1 VTRKKGEKFRL
12 LLFSNTNFVKSKR
25 KTMAVL
31 NIYNDIQSEQDKA
44 VTRMWGMEPGIS
56 FRDINEFCDSLPA
69 DDKAIDVHIHCN
81 GGDVLEGWA
90 IYDRL
95 RATGKEITT
104 IVDGTDASMAT
115 VIMMAAPKERRKAY
129 ANAQIL
135 VHNPWLDPA
144 WVGSNGMATADDLE
158 KAAANL
164 KEQQDRI
171 LDLYVERCG
180 CDREE
185 MAALMAEDKFISVER
200 AMELG
205 MVGEIIAPISA
216 KSVNHMSIKDKI
228 INAIK
233 SVFDNDT
240 EGGPRM
246 MAMELATASG
256 DTLRIEREEGAP
268 AVGDVAEPDGEWLM
282 PDNTTIV
289 VENGVITEIRQP
301 EEEAEVVDEGGE
313 QEGDATAEETDGE
326 QSELEKENEALKER
340 IAELE
345 QQLAELTERLAEA
358 NANAKTTED
367 LRILNMVT
375 MGGGYEKVAASIKS
389 NYTPEKREPVTSKAE
404 EAVQRNYLKERIEA
418 AKNKKNK

>member
-1 VTRKKGEKFRL
+1 
-12 LLFSNTNFVKSKR
+12 
-25 KTMAVL
+25 MAVL
-31 NIYNDIQSEQDKA
+31 NIHSDIESEAQKA
-44 VTRMWGMEPGIS
+44 CTSFWGMEPGIS

-69 DDKAIDVHIHCN
+69 EDKTIDVHIHCN

-104 IVDGTDASMAT
+104 IVDGTAASMAT

-135 VHNPWLDPA
+135 VHNPWLDPS
-144 WVGSNGMATADDLE
+144 WIGNMGMATADDLE
-158 KAAANL
+158 KAAAQL

-216 KSVNHMSIKDKI
+216 KTKHNVNDKNMSVLDKVI
-228 INAIK
+228 AAVK
-233 SVFDNDT
+233 SAFSAEEEPAPV
-240 EGGPRM
+240 
-246 MAMELATASG
+246 MAMELNTASG
-256 DTLRIEREEGAP
+256 DTLRIERKEGAP
-268 AVGDVAEPDGEWLM
+268 AVGDAAEPDGEWLM

-301 EEEAEVVDEGGE
+301 EEEQAGVEDEGDG
-313 QEGDATAEETDGE
+313 QEGDTNAEGEGGE
-326 QSELEKENEALKER
+326 QSELEQENEELKAR

-345 QQLAELTERLAEA
+345 AQIAELTERLAEA
-358 NANAKTTED
+358 NANAKTTDD
-367 LRILNMVT
+367 LRILNMVK

-389 NYTPEKREPVTSKAE
+389 NYTPAKREPVTSKAE
-404 EAVQRNYLKERIEA
+404 EVTARNYLKERIEA
-418 AKNKKNK
+418 AKNKNKK

>member
-1 VTRKKGEKFRL
+1 
-12 LLFSNTNFVKSKR
+12 
-25 KTMAVL
+25 MAVL
-31 NIYNDIQSEQDKA
+31 NIYNDIQSEQEKA

-69 DDKAIDVHIHCN
+69 EDEAIDVHIHCN

-95 RATGKEITT
+95 RATGKTITT
-104 IVDGTDASMAT
+104 VVDGTAASMAT

-129 ANAQIL
+129 ANAKIL

-144 WVGSNGMATADDLE
+144 WVGNNGMATADDLE
-158 KAAANL
+158 KAAAQL

-185 MAALMAEDKFISVER
+185 MAALMAEDKYISVGR

-216 KSVNHMSIKDKI
+216 KSVNNMSIKDKI
-228 INAIK
+228 INAIN
-233 SVFDNDT
+233 SVFGT
-240 EGGPRM
+240 EEQAPV

-301 EEEAEVVDEGGE
+301 EEQVEVVDEGGE
-313 QEGDATAEETDGE
+313 QEGDETAETEGGE
-326 QSELEKENEALKER
+326 QSELEKENEELKAR

-358 NANAKTTED
+358 NANAKTKED

-375 MGGGYEKVAASIKS
+375 MAGGYEKVAASIKS
-389 NYTPEKREPVTSKAE
+389 NYKPEAREPMTSKAE
-404 EAVQRNYLKERIEA
+404 EVTQRNYLKERIEA
-418 AKNKKNK
+418 AKKKNNK

>member
-1 VTRKKGEKFRL
+1 
-12 LLFSNTNFVKSKR
+12 
-25 KTMAVL
+25 MAVL
-31 NIYNDIQSEQDKA
+31 NIHSDIESEAQKA
-44 VTRMWGMEPGIS
+44 CTSFWGMEPGIS

-69 DDKAIDVHIHCN
+69 EDKVIDVHIHCN

-104 IVDGTDASMAT
+104 IVDGTAASMAT

-144 WVGSNGMATADDLE
+144 WVGNNGMATAEDLE
-158 KAAANL
+158 KAAQQL

-216 KSVNHMSIKDKI
+216 KRVNNMNIKDKI
-228 INAIK
+228 INAIN
-233 SVFDNDT
+233 SVFGNDT
-240 EGGPRM
+240 EGESRM

-256 DTLRIEREEGAP
+256 DTLRIEREEGTP

-289 VENGVITEIRQP
+289 VENGVITEIRQAEEQVDDAGDEQRGDEAA
-301 EEEAEVVDEGGE
+301 EEEERHDDNLE
-313 QEGDATAEETDGE
+313 QENGR
-326 QSELEKENEALKER
+326 LKER

-345 QQLAELTERLAEA
+345 AQVAELTELLEQARS
-358 NANAKTTED
+358 NARTNED
-367 LRILNMVT
+367 LKVLNMVT
-375 MGGGYEKVAASIKS
+375 MAGGYEKVAASIKS
-389 NYTPEKREPVTSKAE
+389 NYTPEKRDPVTSKAE

-418 AKNKKNK
+418 ARNKNNK

>member
-1 VTRKKGEKFRL
+1 
-12 LLFSNTNFVKSKR
+12 
-25 KTMAVL
+25 MAVL
-31 NIYNDIQSEQDKA
+31 NIFNDIQSEQDKA

-56 FRDINEFCDSLPA
+56 FRDINQFCDSIPE
-69 DDKAIDVHIHCN
+69 DDNTIDVHIHCN

-104 IVDGTDASMAT
+104 IVDGTAASMAT

-144 WVGSNGMATADDLE
+144 WIGLTATADDLE
-158 KAAANL
+158 KAAENL
-164 KEQQDRI
+164 KAQQDRI

-216 KSVNHMSIKDKI
+216 SINKVKHMSIRERI
-228 INAIK
+228 INAIN
-233 SVFDNDT
+233 SVFGSSED
-240 EGGPRM
+240 EPRM

-256 DTLRIEREEGAP
+256 DTLTIDREEGAP
-268 AVGDVAEPDGEWLM
+268 AVGDKAEPDGEWLM

-289 VENGVITEIRQP
+289 VADGVITEIRQP
-301 EEEAEVVDEGGE
+301 EEQVEAAEEGDG
-313 QEGDATAEETDGE
+313 QEGDEPAEETDGE
-326 QSELEKENEALKER
+326 SELEKENAALKER

-345 QQLAELTERLAEA
+345 AQIAELTERLEQAEA
-358 NANAKTTED
+358 KAKTQDD
-367 LRILNMVT
+367 LRILNLVAMA
-375 MGGGYEKVAASIKS
+375 GGAEKVFTHIQSTYK
-389 NYTPEKREPVTSKAE
+389 PETREPVTAKTE
-404 EAVQRNYLKERIEA
+404 EAVERNYIRERIEA
-418 AKNKKNK
+418 ARKKK

>member
-1 VTRKKGEKFRL
+1 
-12 LLFSNTNFVKSKR
+12 
-25 KTMAVL
+25 MAVL
-31 NIYNDIQSEQDKA
+31 NIYNDIQSEQEKA

-69 DDKAIDVHIHCN
+69 DDKTIDVHIHCN

-95 RATGKEITT
+95 RATDKEITT
-104 IVDGTDASMAT
+104 IVDGTAASMAT

-144 WVGSNGMATADDLE
+144 WVGNCGMATADDLE
-158 KAAANL
+158 KAAQQL

-185 MAALMAEDKFISVER
+185 MAALMAEDKFINVER

-216 KSVNHMSIKDKI
+216 KRVNHMSIKDKI
-228 INAIK
+228 INAINN
-233 SVFDNDT
+233 VFGSDHET
-240 EGGPRM
+240 GHHM
-246 MAMELATASG
+246 MAMELATAGG
-256 DTLRIEREEGAP
+256 DILRIEREEGAP

-301 EEEAEVVDEGGE
+301 EEQVEVVEEGGE
-313 QEGDATAEETDGE
+313 QEGDEAGDEADREHDDNLE
-326 QSELEKENEALKER
+326 QENGRLKER

-345 QQLAELTERLAEA
+345 AQVAELTELLEQARS
-358 NANAKTTED
+358 NAKTNED

-375 MGGGYEKVAASIKS
+375 MAGGYDKVAASIKS
-389 NYTPEKREPVTSKAE
+389 NYKPEAREPMTSKAE
-404 EAVQRNYLKERIEA
+404 EVTQRNYLKERIEA
-418 AKNKKNK
+418 AKNKNKK

>member
-1 VTRKKGEKFRL
+1 
-12 LLFSNTNFVKSKR
+12 
-25 KTMAVL
+25 MAVL
-31 NIYNDIQSEQDKA
+31 NIYNDIQSEQEKA
-44 VTRMWGMEPGIS
+44 VTRMWGMEPGVS
-56 FRDINEFCDSLPA
+56 FRDINEFCDTIPA
-69 DDKAIDVHIHCN
+69 EDKTIDVHIHCN

-104 IVDGTDASMAT
+104 IVDGTAASMAT

-135 VHNPWLDPA
+135 VHNPWLDPS
-144 WVGSNGMATADDLE
+144 WIGNMGMATADDLE
-158 KAAANL
+158 KAAAQL

-180 CDREE
+180 CDRDE

-205 MVGEIIAPISA
+205 MVGEVIAPISA

-228 INAIK
+228 INAIN
-233 SVFDNDT
+233 SVFGT
-240 EGGPRM
+240 EEQAPM

-301 EEEAEVVDEGGE
+301 EEQVDEAGDG
-313 QEGDATAEETDGE
+313 QEGDGTAEEEERHDDNLE
-326 QSELEKENEALKER
+326 QENGRLKER

-345 QQLAELTERLAEA
+345 AQVAELTELLEEA
-358 NANAKTTED
+358 RSNARTNED
-367 LRILNMVT
+367 NKILNMVT
-375 MGGGYEKVAASIKS
+375 MAGGYEKVAASIKS
-389 NYTPEKREPVTSKAE
+389 NYTPEKRDPVTSKAE

-418 AKNKKNK
+418 ARNKNIKK

>member
-1 VTRKKGEKFRL
+1 
-12 LLFSNTNFVKSKR
+12 
-25 KTMAVL
+25 MAVL
-31 NIYNDIQSEQDKA
+31 NIYNDIQSEQEKA

-69 DDKAIDVHIHCN
+69 EDKTIDVHIHCN

-104 IVDGTDASMAT
+104 IVDGTAASMAT

-135 VHNPWLDPA
+135 VHNPWLDA
-144 WVGSNGMATADDLE
+144 SWIGDMGMATADDLE
-158 KAAANL
+158 KAAAQL

-200 AMELG
+200 AMALG

-216 KSVNHMSIKDKI
+216 SINKSNMSIKDKI
-228 INAIK
+228 INAIN
-233 SVFDNDT
+233 SVFGNDT
-240 EGGPRM
+240 EGEPRM

-256 DTLRIEREEGAP
+256 DILRIEREEGAP
-268 AVGDVAEPDGEWLM
+268 AVGDAAEPDGEWLM

-301 EEEAEVVDEGGE
+301 EEQVVEEGGE
-313 QEGDATAEETDGE
+313 QEGAEQTD
-326 QSELEKENEALKER
+326 SEER
-340 IAELE
+340 HDDNLE
-345 QQLAELTERLAEA
+345 QEVAELTELLEQARS
-358 NANAKTTED
+358 NARTNED
-367 LRILNMVT
+367 LKILNMVT
-375 MGGGYEKVAASIKS
+375 MAGGYEKVAASIKS
-389 NYTPEKREPVTSKAE
+389 TYTPEKRDPVTSKAE

-418 AKNKKNK
+418 ARNKNNKK

>member
-1 VTRKKGEKFRL
+1 
-12 LLFSNTNFVKSKR
+12 
-25 KTMAVL
+25 MAVL
-31 NIYNDIQSEQDKA
+31 NIHSDIESEVQKA
-44 VTRMWGMEPGIS
+44 CTSFWGMEPGVS

-69 DDKAIDVHIHCN
+69 EDKVIDVHIHCN

-104 IVDGTDASMAT
+104 IVDGTAASMAT

-144 WVGSNGMATADDLE
+144 WVGSNGMATAEDLE
-158 KAAANL
+158 KAAQQL

-216 KSVNHMSIKDKI
+216 KRVNDMSIKDKI
-228 INAIK
+228 INAIN
-233 SVFDNDT
+233 SVFGT
-240 EGGPRM
+240 EEPAPV

-301 EEEAEVVDEGGE
+301 EEQVEGAAEGDG
-313 QEGDATAEETDGE
+313 QEGDAPAEGEGGE

-358 NANAKTTED
+358 NANAKTKED

-404 EAVQRNYLKERIEA
+404 AVAQRNFLKERIDDA
-418 AKNKKNK
+418 RNKNTK

>member
-1 VTRKKGEKFRL
+1 
-12 LLFSNTNFVKSKR
+12 
-25 KTMAVL
+25 MAVL
-31 NIYNDIQSEQDKA
+31 NIYNDIQSEQEKA

-69 DDKAIDVHIHCN
+69 DDKTIDVHIHCN

-95 RATGKEITT
+95 RATGKTITT
-104 IVDGTDASMAT
+104 VVDGTAASMAT

-144 WVGSNGMATADDLE
+144 WIGSMGMATADDLE
-158 KAAANL
+158 KAAQQL

-216 KSVNHMSIKDKI
+216 SIHKSNMSIKDKI
-228 INAIK
+228 INAIN
-233 SVFDNDT
+233 SVFGSDN
-240 EGGPRM
+240 EGEPRM
-246 MAMELATASG
+246 MAMELATAGG
-256 DTLRIEREEGAP
+256 DTLRIEREEGTP

-301 EEEAEVVDEGGE
+301 EEQVEVVEEGGE
-313 QEGDATAEETDGE
+313 QEGDEAGDEADREHDDNLE
-326 QSELEKENEALKER
+326 QENGRLKER

-345 QQLAELTERLAEA
+345 AQVAELTELLEQARS
-358 NANAKTTED
+358 NAKTNED

-375 MGGGYEKVAASIKS
+375 MAGGYDKVAASIKS
-389 NYTPEKREPVTSKAE
+389 NYKPEAREPMTSKAE
-404 EAVQRNYLKERIEA
+404 EVTQRNYLKERIEA
-418 AKNKKNK
+418 AKNKNKK

>member
-1 VTRKKGEKFRL
+1 
-12 LLFSNTNFVKSKR
+12 
-25 KTMAVL
+25 MAVL
-31 NIYNDIQSEQDKA
+31 NIYNDIQSEQEKA

-69 DDKAIDVHIHCN
+69 EDKVIDVHIHCN

-104 IVDGTDASMAT
+104 IVDGTAASMAT

-144 WVGSNGMATADDLE
+144 WIGNMGMATADDLE
-158 KAAANL
+158 KAAQQL

-180 CDREE
+180 CDRDE

-216 KSVNHMSIKDKI
+216 KRVNNMSIKDKI
-228 INAIK
+228 INAIN
-233 SVFDNDT
+233 SVFGNDT
-240 EGGPRM
+240 EGESRM

-301 EEEAEVVDEGGE
+301 EEEQAGVADEGGE
-313 QEGDATAEETDGE
+313 QEGDATADNEGGE

-358 NANAKTTED
+358 NANAKTTDD

-375 MGGGYEKVAASIKS
+375 MGGGYEKVAAAIKS

-404 EAVQRNYLKERIEA
+404 AVAQRNYLKERIEA
-418 AKNKKNK
+418 AKNKNNK

>member
-1 VTRKKGEKFRL
+1 
-12 LLFSNTNFVKSKR
+12 
-25 KTMAVL
+25 MAVL
-31 NIYNDIQSEQDKA
+31 NIYNDIQSEQEKA

-69 DDKAIDVHIHCN
+69 DDKTIDVHIHCN

-95 RATGKEITT
+95 RATDKEITT
-104 IVDGTDASMAT
+104 IVDGTAASMAT

-144 WVGSNGMATADDLE
+144 WIGSMGMATADDLE
-158 KAAANL
+158 KAAQQL

-185 MAALMAEDKFISVER
+185 MAALMAEDKFINVER

-216 KSVNHMSIKDKI
+216 KRVNHMSIKDKI
-228 INAIK
+228 INAINN
-233 SVFDNDT
+233 VFGSDHET
-240 EGGPRM
+240 GHHM
-246 MAMELATASG
+246 MAMELATAGG
-256 DTLRIEREEGAP
+256 DTLRIEREEGTP

-301 EEEAEVVDEGGE
+301 EEQVEVVEEGGE
-313 QEGDATAEETDGE
+313 QRGDEAGDEADREHDDNLE
-326 QSELEKENEALKER
+326 QENGRLKER

-345 QQLAELTERLAEA
+345 AQVAELTELLEQARS
-358 NANAKTTED
+358 NAKTNED

-375 MGGGYEKVAASIKS
+375 MAGGYDKVAASIKS
-389 NYTPEKREPVTSKAE
+389 NYKPEAREPMTSKAE
-404 EAVQRNYLKERIEA
+404 EVTQRNYLKERIEA
-418 AKNKKNK
+418 AKNKNKK

>member
-1 VTRKKGEKFRL
+1 
-12 LLFSNTNFVKSKR
+12 
-25 KTMAVL
+25 MAVL
-31 NIYNDIQSEQDKA
+31 NIYNDIQSEQEKA

-69 DDKAIDVHIHCN
+69 DDKTIDVHIHCN

-95 RATGKEITT
+95 RATDKEITT
-104 IVDGTDASMAT
+104 IVDGTAASMAT

-144 WVGSNGMATADDLE
+144 WIGSMGMATADDLE
-158 KAAANL
+158 KAAQQL

-185 MAALMAEDKFISVER
+185 MAALMAEDKFINVER

-216 KSVNHMSIKDKI
+216 KRVNHMSIKDKI
-228 INAIK
+228 INAIN
-233 SVFDNDT
+233 SVFGSDHET
-240 EGGPRM
+240 GHHM
-246 MAMELATASG
+246 MAMELATAGG
-256 DTLRIEREEGAP
+256 DTLRIEREEGTP

-301 EEEAEVVDEGGE
+301 EEQVEVVEEGGE
-313 QEGDATAEETDGE
+313 QRGDEAGDEADREHDDNLE
-326 QSELEKENEALKER
+326 QENGRLKER

-345 QQLAELTERLAEA
+345 AQVAELTELLEQARS
-358 NANAKTTED
+358 NAKTNED

-375 MGGGYEKVAASIKS
+375 MAGGYDKVAASIKS
-389 NYTPEKREPVTSKAE
+389 NYKPEAREPMTSKAE
-404 EAVQRNYLKERIEA
+404 EVTQRNYLKERIEA
-418 AKNKKNK
+418 AKNKNKK

>member
-1 VTRKKGEKFRL
+1 
-12 LLFSNTNFVKSKR
+12 
-25 KTMAVL
+25 MAVL
-31 NIYNDIQSEQDKA
+31 NIFNDIQSEQDKA

-56 FRDINEFCDSLPA
+56 FRDIHQFCDSIP
-69 DDKAIDVHIHCN
+69 DDDNTIDVHIHCN

-104 IVDGTDASMAT
+104 IVDGTAASMAT

-144 WVGSNGMATADDLE
+144 WIGLTATADDLE
-158 KAAANL
+158 KAAESL
-164 KEQQDRI
+164 KAQQDRI

-216 KSVNHMSIKDKI
+216 SINKVKHMSIRERI
-228 INAIK
+228 INAIN
-233 SVFDNDT
+233 SVFGSSED
-240 EGGPRM
+240 EPRM

-256 DTLRIEREEGAP
+256 DTLTIDREEGAP
-268 AVGDVAEPDGEWLM
+268 AVGDKAEPDGEWLM

-289 VENGVITEIRQP
+289 VEDGVITEIRQP
-301 EEEAEVVDEGGE
+301 EEQVEAAEEGDG
-313 QEGDATAEETDGE
+313 QEGDEPAEETDGE
-326 QSELEKENEALKER
+326 SELEKENAALKER

-345 QQLAELTERLAEA
+345 AQIAELTERLEQAESK
-358 NANAKTTED
+358 AKTKDD
-367 LRILNMVT
+367 LRILNLVAMA
-375 MGGGYEKVAASIKS
+375 GGAEKVFTHIQSTYK
-389 NYTPEKREPVTSKAE
+389 PETREPVTAKTE
-404 EAVQRNYLKERIEA
+404 EAAERNYIRERIEA
-418 AKNKKNK
+418 ARKKK

>member
-1 VTRKKGEKFRL
+1 
-12 LLFSNTNFVKSKR
+12 
-25 KTMAVL
+25 MAVL
-31 NIYNDIQSEQDKA
+31 NIYNDIQSEQEKA

-69 DDKAIDVHIHCN
+69 EDKTIDVHIHCN

-104 IVDGTDASMAT
+104 IVDGTAASMAT

-158 KAAANL
+158 KAAAKL

-180 CDREE
+180 CDRDE

-216 KSVNHMSIKDKI
+216 KSKHSVNDKNMSVLDKVI
-228 INAIK
+228 AAVK
-233 SVFDNDT
+233 SAFSAEEDPAPV
-240 EGGPRM
+240 
-246 MAMELATASG
+246 MAMELNTASG

-268 AVGDVAEPDGEWLM
+268 AVGDAAEPDGEWLM

-301 EEEAEVVDEGGE
+301 EEEQVEGADEGDG
-313 QEGDATAEETDGE
+313 QEGDAPADGEGGE

-358 NANAKTTED
+358 NANAKTTDD

-375 MGGGYEKVAASIKS
+375 MGGGYEKVAAAIKS

-404 EAVQRNYLKERIEA
+404 AAAQRNYLKERIEA
-418 AKNKKNK
+418 ARNKNNKK

>member
-1 VTRKKGEKFRL
+1 
-12 LLFSNTNFVKSKR
+12 
-25 KTMAVL
+25 MAVL
-31 NIYNDIQSEQDKA
+31 NIYNDIQSEQEKA

-56 FRDINEFCDSLPA
+56 FRDINEFCDTIPA
-69 DDKAIDVHIHCN
+69 EDNIIDVHIHCN

-104 IVDGTDASMAT
+104 IVDGTAASMAT

-135 VHNPWLDPA
+135 VHNPWLDA
-144 WVGSNGMATADDLE
+144 SWLGNCGMATADDLE
-158 KAAANL
+158 KAAAQL

-180 CDREE
+180 CDRDE

-200 AMELG
+200 AAELG
-205 MVGEIIAPISA
+205 MVGEVITPISA

-228 INAIK
+228 INAINA
-233 SVFDNDT
+233 VFGNDN
-240 EGGPRM
+240 EGEPRM
-246 MAMELATASG
+246 KAMELNTASG
-256 DTLRIEREEGAP
+256 DTLRIEREEGTP
-268 AVGDVAEPDGEWLM
+268 AVGDTAEPDGEWLM

-301 EEEAEVVDEGGE
+301 DEQVEDSAEGDG
-313 QEGDATAEETDGE
+313 QEGDAPAEEPNGE
-326 QSELEKENEALKER
+326 QSELEKENETLKER

-345 QQLAELTERLAEA
+345 SQLAELTERLAEA
-358 NANAKTTED
+358 NANAKTKGD
-367 LRILNMVT
+367 LRVLNMVT
-375 MGGGYEKVAASIKS
+375 MAGGYEKVAASIKS

-404 EAVQRNYLKERIEA
+404 EVTQRNYLKERIEA
-418 AKNKKNK
+418 ARNRNNKK

>member
-1 VTRKKGEKFRL
+1 
-12 LLFSNTNFVKSKR
+12 
-25 KTMAVL
+25 MAVL
-31 NIYNDIQSEQDKA
+31 NIYNDIQSEQEKA

-69 DDKAIDVHIHCN
+69 DDKTIDVHIHCN

-104 IVDGTDASMAT
+104 VVDGTAASMAT

-144 WVGSNGMATADDLE
+144 WIGNMGMATADDLE
-158 KAAANL
+158 KAAQQL

-216 KSVNHMSIKDKI
+216 KRVNHMSIKDKI
-228 INAIK
+228 INAINN
-233 SVFDNDT
+233 VFGSDHET
-240 EGGPRM
+240 GHHM
-246 MAMELATASG
+246 MAMELATAGG

-301 EEEAEVVDEGGE
+301 EEQVEVVEEGGE
-313 QEGDATAEETDGE
+313 QRGDEAGDEADREHDDNLE
-326 QSELEKENEALKER
+326 QENGRLKER

-345 QQLAELTERLAEA
+345 AQVAELTEILEQARS
-358 NANAKTTED
+358 NAKTNED

-375 MGGGYEKVAASIKS
+375 MAGGYDKVAASIKS
-389 NYTPEKREPVTSKAE
+389 NYKPEAREPMTSKAE
-404 EAVQRNYLKERIEA
+404 EVTQRNYLKERIEA
-418 AKNKKNK
+418 AKNKNKK

>member
-1 VTRKKGEKFRL
+1 
-12 LLFSNTNFVKSKR
+12 
-25 KTMAVL
+25 MAVL
-31 NIYNDIQSEQDKA
+31 NIYNDIQSEQEKA

-56 FRDINEFCDSLPA
+56 FRDIHEFCDSLPA
-69 DDKAIDVHIHCN
+69 EDKTIDVHIHCN

-104 IVDGTDASMAT
+104 IVDGTAASMAT

-158 KAAANL
+158 KAASQL

-216 KSVNHMSIKDKI
+216 KSKKNMSIKDKI
-228 INAIK
+228 INAIN
-233 SVFDNDT
+233 SVFGNDN
-240 EGGPRM
+240 EGEHRM
-246 MAMELATASG
+246 MDMELATASG
-256 DTLRIEREEGAP
+256 DILRIEREEGAP

-301 EEEAEVVDEGGE
+301 EEEQVEAAADGDG
-313 QEGDATAEETDGE
+313 QEGDTDAEDNDGE
-326 QSELEKENEALKER
+326 QSELEQENEQLKAR

-358 NANAKTTED
+358 NANARTVDD
-367 LRILNMVT
+367 LRILNMVK

-404 EAVQRNYLKERIEA
+404 DVAQRNFLKERIEA
-418 AKNKKNK
+418 AKNKNNK

>member
-1 VTRKKGEKFRL
+1 
-12 LLFSNTNFVKSKR
+12 
-25 KTMAVL
+25 MAVL
-31 NIYNDIQSEQDKA
+31 NIYNDIQSEQEKA

-56 FRDINEFCDSLPA
+56 FKDIHEFCDTIPA
-69 DDKAIDVHIHCN
+69 EDKTIDVHIHCN

-104 IVDGTDASMAT
+104 IVDGTAASMAT

-144 WVGSNGMATADDLE
+144 WVGNNGMATADDLE
-158 KAAANL
+158 KAAVQL

-180 CDREE
+180 CDRDE

-205 MVGEIIAPISA
+205 MVGEVIAPISA
-216 KSVNHMSIKDKI
+216 KRVNNMSIKEKI
-228 INAIK
+228 MNAID
-233 SVFDNDT
+233 SVFGT
-240 EGGPRM
+240 EEPAHM

-289 VENGVITEIRQP
+289 VENGVITEIRQAEEQVDEAGDEQRGDEAA
-301 EEEAEVVDEGGE
+301 EEEERHDDNLE
-313 QEGDATAEETDGE
+313 QENGR
-326 QSELEKENEALKER
+326 LKER

-345 QQLAELTERLAEA
+345 AQVAELTELLEQARS
-358 NANAKTTED
+358 NARTNED
-367 LRILNMVT
+367 LKVLNMVT
-375 MGGGYEKVAASIKS
+375 MAGGYEKVAASIKS
-389 NYTPEKREPVTSKAE
+389 TYTPDKREPVTSKAE
-404 EAVQRNYLKERIEA
+404 EVTARNFLKERIEA
-418 AKNKKNK
+418 ARNKNIKK

>member
-1 VTRKKGEKFRL
+1 
-12 LLFSNTNFVKSKR
+12 
-25 KTMAVL
+25 MAVL
-31 NIYNDIQSEQDKA
+31 NIYNDIQSEQEKA

-56 FRDINEFCDSLPA
+56 FRDINEFCDTIPA
-69 DDKAIDVHIHCN
+69 EDKTIDVHIHCN

-104 IVDGTDASMAT
+104 IVDGTAASMAT
-115 VIMMAAPKERRKAY
+115 VILMAAPKERRKAY

-144 WVGSNGMATADDLE
+144 WVGNNGMATADDLE
-158 KAAANL
+158 KAAVQL

-180 CDREE
+180 CDRDE

-205 MVGEIIAPISA
+205 MVGEVIAPISA
-216 KSVNHMSIKDKI
+216 KRVNNMSIKEKI
-228 INAIK
+228 LNAIN
-233 SVFDNDT
+233 SVFGT
-240 EGGPRM
+240 EEPAPM

-256 DTLRIEREEGAP
+256 ETLRIEREEGAP

-289 VENGVITEIRQP
+289 VENGVITEIRQAEEQVDEAGDEQRGDEAA
-301 EEEAEVVDEGGE
+301 EEEERHDDNLE
-313 QEGDATAEETDGE
+313 QENGR
-326 QSELEKENEALKER
+326 LKER

-345 QQLAELTERLAEA
+345 AQVAELTELLEQARS
-358 NANAKTTED
+358 NARTNED
-367 LRILNMVT
+367 LKVLNMVT
-375 MGGGYEKVAASIKS
+375 MAGGYEKVAASIKS
-389 NYTPEKREPVTSKAE
+389 TYTPDKREPVTSKAE
-404 EAVQRNYLKERIEA
+404 EVTARNFLKERIEA
-418 AKNKKNK
+418 ARNKNIKK

>member
-1 VTRKKGEKFRL
+1 
-12 LLFSNTNFVKSKR
+12 
-25 KTMAVL
+25 MAVL
-31 NIYNDIQSEQDKA
+31 NIYNDIQSEQEKA

-69 DDKAIDVHIHCN
+69 DDETIDVHIHCN

-95 RATGKEITT
+95 RATGKTITT
-104 IVDGTDASMAT
+104 VVDGTAASMAT

-144 WVGSNGMATADDLE
+144 WIGSMGMATADDLE
-158 KAAANL
+158 KAAQQL

-216 KSVNHMSIKDKI
+216 KRVNHMSIKDKI
-228 INAIK
+228 INAIN
-233 SVFDNDT
+233 SVFGSDHET
-240 EGGPRM
+240 GHHM
-246 MAMELATASG
+246 MAMELATAGG

-301 EEEAEVVDEGGE
+301 EEQVEVVEEGGE
-313 QEGDATAEETDGE
+313 QEGDEAGDEADREHDDNLE
-326 QSELEKENEALKER
+326 QENGRLKER

-345 QQLAELTERLAEA
+345 AQVAELTELLEQARS
-358 NANAKTTED
+358 NAKTNED

-375 MGGGYEKVAASIKS
+375 MAGGYDKVAASIKS
-389 NYTPEKREPVTSKAE
+389 NYKPEAREPMTSKAE
-404 EAVQRNYLKERIEA
+404 EVTQRNYLKERIEA
-418 AKNKKNK
+418 AKNKNKK

>member
-1 VTRKKGEKFRL
+1 
-12 LLFSNTNFVKSKR
+12 
-25 KTMAVL
+25 MAVL
-31 NIYNDIQSEQDKA
+31 NIYNDIQSEQEKA

-69 DDKAIDVHIHCN
+69 EDKAIDVHIHCN

-104 IVDGTDASMAT
+104 IVDGTAASMAT
-115 VIMMAAPKERRKAY
+115 VILMAAPKERRKAY

-185 MAALMAEDKFISVER
+185 MATLMAEDKFISVER

-205 MVGEIIAPISA
+205 MVGEVIAPISA
-216 KSVNHMSIKDKI
+216 KTKHSVNDKNMSVLDKVI
-228 INAIK
+228 AAVK
-233 SVFDNDT
+233 SAFSAEEEPAPV
-240 EGGPRM
+240 
-246 MAMELATASG
+246 MAMELNTASG
-256 DTLRIEREEGAP
+256 DTLRIEREDGTP

-301 EEEAEVVDEGGE
+301 EEQVEEEGDGQRGDEAAEEEERHDDNLE
-313 QEGDATAEETDGE
+313 QENGR
-326 QSELEKENEALKER
+326 LKER

-345 QQLAELTERLAEA
+345 AQVAELTELLEQARS
-358 NANAKTTED
+358 NARTTED
-367 LRILNMVT
+367 LKVLNMVT
-375 MGGGYEKVAASIKS
+375 MAGGYEKVAASIKS

-404 EAVQRNYLKERIEA
+404 EVTERNYLKERIEA
-418 AKNKKNK
+418 ARNKNKK

>member
-1 VTRKKGEKFRL
+1 
-12 LLFSNTNFVKSKR
+12 
-25 KTMAVL
+25 MAVL
-31 NIYNDIQSEQDKA
+31 NIYNDIQSEQEKA

-69 DDKAIDVHIHCN
+69 DDETIDVHIHCN

-95 RATGKEITT
+95 RATGKTITT
-104 IVDGTDASMAT
+104 VVDGTAASMAT

-144 WVGSNGMATADDLE
+144 WIGNMGMATADDLE
-158 KAAANL
+158 KAAQQL

-216 KSVNHMSIKDKI
+216 KRVNHMSIKDKI
-228 INAIK
+228 INAIN
-233 SVFDNDT
+233 SVFGSDHET
-240 EGGPRM
+240 GHHM
-246 MAMELATASG
+246 MAMELATAGG

-301 EEEAEVVDEGGE
+301 EEQVEVVEEGGE
-313 QEGDATAEETDGE
+313 QEGDEAGDEADREHDDNLE
-326 QSELEKENEALKER
+326 QENGRLKER

-345 QQLAELTERLAEA
+345 AQVAELTELLEQARS
-358 NANAKTTED
+358 NAKTNED

-375 MGGGYEKVAASIKS
+375 MAGGYDKVAASIKS
-389 NYTPEKREPVTSKAE
+389 NYKPEAREPMTSKAE
-404 EAVQRNYLKERIEA
+404 EVTQRNYLKERIEA
-418 AKNKKNK
+418 AKNKNKK

>member
-1 VTRKKGEKFRL
+1 
-12 LLFSNTNFVKSKR
+12 
-25 KTMAVL
+25 MAVL
-31 NIYNDIQSEQDKA
+31 NIYNDIQSEQEKA

-69 DDKAIDVHIHCN
+69 DDKTIDVHIHCN

-95 RATGKEITT
+95 RATDKEITT
-104 IVDGTDASMAT
+104 IVDGTAASMAT

-144 WVGSNGMATADDLE
+144 WVGNMGMATADDLE
-158 KAAANL
+158 KAAQQL

-185 MAALMAEDKFISVER
+185 MAALMAEDKFINVER

-216 KSVNHMSIKDKI
+216 KRVNHMSIKDKI
-228 INAIK
+228 INAINN
-233 SVFDNDT
+233 VFGSDHET
-240 EGGPRM
+240 GHHM
-246 MAMELATASG
+246 MAMELATAGG

-289 VENGVITEIRQP
+289 VKNGVITEIRQP
-301 EEEAEVVDEGGE
+301 EEQVEVVDEGGE
-313 QEGDATAEETDGE
+313 QEGDEAGDEADREHDDNLE
-326 QSELEKENEALKER
+326 QENGRLKER

-345 QQLAELTERLAEA
+345 AQVAELTELLEQARS
-358 NANAKTTED
+358 NAKTNED

-375 MGGGYEKVAASIKS
+375 MAGGYDKVAASIKS
-389 NYTPEKREPVTSKAE
+389 NYKPEAREPMTSKAE
-404 EAVQRNYLKERIEA
+404 EVTQRNYLKERIEA
-418 AKNKKNK
+418 AKNKNKK

>member
-1 VTRKKGEKFRL
+1 
-12 LLFSNTNFVKSKR
+12 
-25 KTMAVL
+25 MAVL
-31 NIYNDIQSEQDKA
+31 NIFNDIQSEQDKA

-56 FRDINEFCDSLPA
+56 FRDIHQFCDSIP
-69 DDKAIDVHIHCN
+69 DDDNTIDVHIHCN

-104 IVDGTDASMAT
+104 IVDGTAASMAT

-144 WVGSNGMATADDLE
+144 WIGLTATADDLE
-158 KAAANL
+158 KAAESL
-164 KEQQDRI
+164 KAQQDRI

-216 KSVNHMSIKDKI
+216 SINKVKHMSIRERI
-228 INAIK
+228 INAIN
-233 SVFDNDT
+233 SVFGSSED
-240 EGGPRM
+240 EPKM

-256 DTLRIEREEGAP
+256 DTLTIDREEGAP
-268 AVGDVAEPDGEWLM
+268 AVGDKAEPDGEWLM

-289 VENGVITEIRQP
+289 VEDGVITEIRQP
-301 EEEAEVVDEGGE
+301 EEQVEAAEEGDG
-313 QEGDATAEETDGE
+313 QEGDEPAEETDGE
-326 QSELEKENEALKER
+326 SELEKENAALKER

-345 QQLAELTERLAEA
+345 AQIAELTARLEQAEA
-358 NANAKTTED
+358 KAKTQDD
-367 LRILNMVT
+367 LRILNLVAMA
-375 MGGGYEKVAASIKS
+375 GGAEKVFPHIQSTYK
-389 NYTPEKREPVTSKAE
+389 PETREPVTAKTE
-404 EAVQRNYLKERIEA
+404 EAVERNYIRERIEA
-418 AKNKKNK
+418 ARKKK

>member
-1 VTRKKGEKFRL
+1 
-12 LLFSNTNFVKSKR
+12 
-25 KTMAVL
+25 MAVL
-31 NIYNDIQSEQDKA
+31 NIYNDIQSEQEKA

-56 FRDINEFCDSLPA
+56 FRDINEFCDSIPA
-69 DDKAIDVHIHCN
+69 EDKSIDVHIHCN

-104 IVDGTDASMAT
+104 IVDGTAASMAT
-115 VIMMAAPKERRKAY
+115 VILMAAPKERRKAY

-158 KAAANL
+158 KAAVQL

-185 MAALMAEDKFISVER
+185 MAALMAEDKFISTER

-228 INAIK
+228 INAIN
-233 SVFDNDT
+233 SVFGT
-240 EGGPRM
+240 EEPAPV

-256 DTLRIEREEGAP
+256 DNLRIEREEGAP

-289 VENGVITEIRQP
+289 VENGVITEIRQA
-301 EEEAEVVDEGGE
+301 EEQVDNAGDEQRGDEAAEGEERHDDNLE
-313 QEGDATAEETDGE
+313 QENGR
-326 QSELEKENEALKER
+326 LKER

-345 QQLAELTERLAEA
+345 AQVAELTELLEQARS
-358 NANAKTTED
+358 NARTNED
-367 LRILNMVT
+367 LKILNMVT
-375 MGGGYEKVAASIKS
+375 MAGGYEKVAASIKS
-389 NYTPEKREPVTSKAE
+389 NYTPEKRDPVTSKAE

-418 AKNKKNK
+418 AKNKNKK

>member
-1 VTRKKGEKFRL
+1 
-12 LLFSNTNFVKSKR
+12 
-25 KTMAVL
+25 MAVL
-31 NIYNDIQSEQDKA
+31 NIYNDIQSEQEKA

-69 DDKAIDVHIHCN
+69 DDKTIDVHIHCN

-104 IVDGTDASMAT
+104 IVDGTAASMAT

-144 WVGSNGMATADDLE
+144 WIGICGMATADDLE
-158 KAAANL
+158 KAAQQL
-164 KEQQDRI
+164 KDQQDRI

-228 INAIK
+228 INAIN
-233 SVFDNDT
+233 SVFGT
-240 EGGPRM
+240 EEQAPV

-301 EEEAEVVDEGGE
+301 EEQVEVVDEGGE
-313 QEGDATAEETDGE
+313 QEGDETAETEGGE
-326 QSELEKENEALKER
+326 QSELEKENEELKAR

-358 NANAKTTED
+358 NANAKTKED

-375 MGGGYEKVAASIKS
+375 MAGGYEKVAASIKS
-389 NYTPEKREPVTSKAE
+389 NYKPEAREPMTSKAE
-404 EAVQRNYLKERIEA
+404 EVTQRNYLKERIEA
-418 AKNKKNK
+418 AKNKNKK

>member
-1 VTRKKGEKFRL
+1 
-12 LLFSNTNFVKSKR
+12 
-25 KTMAVL
+25 MAVL
-31 NIYNDIQSEQDKA
+31 NIYNDIQSEQEKA

-69 DDKAIDVHIHCN
+69 DDKTIDVHIHCN

-95 RATGKEITT
+95 RATDKEITT
-104 IVDGTDASMAT
+104 IVDGTAASMAT

-144 WVGSNGMATADDLE
+144 WVGICGMATADDLE
-158 KAAANL
+158 KAAQQL

-185 MAALMAEDKFISVER
+185 MAALMAEDKFINVER

-216 KSVNHMSIKDKI
+216 KRVNHMSIKDKI
-228 INAIK
+228 INAINN
-233 SVFDNDT
+233 VFGSDHET
-240 EGGPRM
+240 GHHM
-246 MAMELATASG
+246 MAMELATAGG
-256 DTLRIEREEGAP
+256 DTLRIEREEGTP

-289 VENGVITEIRQP
+289 VKNGVITEIRQP
-301 EEEAEVVDEGGE
+301 EEQVEVVDEGGE
-313 QEGDATAEETDGE
+313 QEGDEAGDEADREHDDNLE
-326 QSELEKENEALKER
+326 QENGRLKER

-345 QQLAELTERLAEA
+345 AQVAELTELLEQARS
-358 NANAKTTED
+358 NAKTNED

-375 MGGGYEKVAASIKS
+375 MAGGYDKVAASIKS
-389 NYTPEKREPVTSKAE
+389 NYKPEAREPMTSKAE
-404 EAVQRNYLKERIEA
+404 EVTQRNYLKERIEA
-418 AKNKKNK
+418 AKNKNKK

>member
-1 VTRKKGEKFRL
+1 
-12 LLFSNTNFVKSKR
+12 
-25 KTMAVL
+25 MAVL
-31 NIYNDIQSEQDKA
+31 NIYNDIQSEQEKA

-56 FRDINEFCDSLPA
+56 FRDINEFCDTIPA
-69 DDKAIDVHIHCN
+69 EDKTIDVHIHCN

-104 IVDGTDASMAT
+104 IVDGTAASMAT
-115 VIMMAAPKERRKAY
+115 VILMAAPKERRKAY

-144 WVGSNGMATADDLE
+144 WVGNNGMATADDLE
-158 KAAANL
+158 KAAVQL

-180 CDREE
+180 CDRDE

-205 MVGEIIAPISA
+205 MVGEVIAPISA
-216 KSVNHMSIKDKI
+216 KRVNNMSIKEKI
-228 INAIK
+228 LNAIN
-233 SVFDNDT
+233 SVFGT
-240 EGGPRM
+240 EEQAPM

-256 DTLRIEREEGAP
+256 DTLRIEREEGTP

-289 VENGVITEIRQP
+289 VENGVITEIRQAEEQVDEAGDEQRGDEAA
-301 EEEAEVVDEGGE
+301 EEEERHDDNLE
-313 QEGDATAEETDGE
+313 QENGRL
-326 QSELEKENEALKER
+326 QER

-345 QQLAELTERLAEA
+345 AQVAELTELLEQARS
-358 NANAKTTED
+358 NARTNED
-367 LRILNMVT
+367 LKVLNMVT
-375 MGGGYEKVAASIKS
+375 MAGGYEKVAASIKS
-389 NYTPEKREPVTSKAE
+389 TYTPDKREPVTSKAE
-404 EAVQRNYLKERIEA
+404 EVTERNFLKERIEA
-418 AKNKKNK
+418 ARNKNIKK

>member
-1 VTRKKGEKFRL
+1 
-12 LLFSNTNFVKSKR
+12 
-25 KTMAVL
+25 MAVL
-31 NIYNDIQSEQDKA
+31 NIHSDIESEAQKA
-44 VTRMWGMEPGIS
+44 CTSFWGMEPGIS

-69 DDKAIDVHIHCN
+69 EDEAIDVHIHCN

-104 IVDGTDASMAT
+104 VVDGTAASMAT

-144 WVGSNGMATADDLE
+144 WVGNNGMATADDLE
-158 KAAANL
+158 KAAAQL

-185 MAALMAEDKFISVER
+185 MAALMAEDKYISVGR

-216 KSVNHMSIKDKI
+216 KSVNNMSIKDKI
-228 INAIK
+228 INAIN
-233 SVFDNDT
+233 SVFGT
-240 EGGPRM
+240 EEQAPV

-301 EEEAEVVDEGGE
+301 EEQVEVVDEGGE
-313 QEGDATAEETDGE
+313 QEGDETAETEGGE
-326 QSELEKENEALKER
+326 QSELEKENEELKAR

-358 NANAKTTED
+358 NANAKTKED
-367 LRILNMVT
+367 LRILNMVK

-389 NYTPEKREPVTSKAE
+389 NYKPEAREPMTSKAE
-404 EAVQRNYLKERIEA
+404 EVTQRNYLKERIEA
-418 AKNKKNK
+418 AKKKNNK

>member
-1 VTRKKGEKFRL
+1 
-12 LLFSNTNFVKSKR
+12 
-25 KTMAVL
+25 MAVL
-31 NIYNDIQSEQDKA
+31 NIYNDIQSEQEKA

-69 DDKAIDVHIHCN
+69 DDKTIDVHIHCN

-95 RATGKEITT
+95 RATGKTITT
-104 IVDGTDASMAT
+104 VVDGTAASMAT

-144 WVGSNGMATADDLE
+144 WIGSMGMATADDLE
-158 KAAANL
+158 KAAQQL

-216 KSVNHMSIKDKI
+216 KRVNHMSIKDKI
-228 INAIK
+228 INAINN
-233 SVFDNDT
+233 VFGSDHET
-240 EGGPRM
+240 GHHM
-246 MAMELATASG
+246 MAMELATAGG

-301 EEEAEVVDEGGE
+301 EEQVEVVEEGGE
-313 QEGDATAEETDGE
+313 QEGDEAGDEADREHDDNLE
-326 QSELEKENEALKER
+326 QENGRLKER

-345 QQLAELTERLAEA
+345 AQVAELTELLEQARS
-358 NANAKTTED
+358 NAKTNED

-375 MGGGYEKVAASIKS
+375 MAGGYDKVAASIKS
-389 NYTPEKREPVTSKAE
+389 NYKPEAREPMTSKAE
-404 EAVQRNYLKERIEA
+404 EVTQRNYLKERIEA
-418 AKNKKNK
+418 AKNKNKK

>member
-1 VTRKKGEKFRL
+1 
-12 LLFSNTNFVKSKR
+12 
-25 KTMAVL
+25 MAVL
-31 NIYNDIQSEQDKA
+31 NIYNDIQSEQEKA

-56 FRDINEFCDSLPA
+56 FRDINEFCDSIPA
-69 DDKAIDVHIHCN
+69 EDKAIDVHIHCN

-104 IVDGTDASMAT
+104 IVDGTAASMAT
-115 VIMMAAPKERRKAY
+115 VILMAAPKERRKAY

-135 VHNPWLDPA
+135 VHNPWLDPS
-144 WVGSNGMATADDLE
+144 WIGNMGMATADDLE
-158 KAAANL
+158 KAAAQL

-228 INAIK
+228 INAIN
-233 SVFDNDT
+233 SVFGT
-240 EGGPRM
+240 EEPAPV

-289 VENGVITEIRQP
+289 VENGVITEIRQA
-301 EEEAEVVDEGGE
+301 EEQVDEAGDG
-313 QEGDATAEETDGE
+313 QEGDGTAEEEERHDDNLE
-326 QSELEKENEALKER
+326 QENGRLKER

-345 QQLAELTERLAEA
+345 AQVAELTELLEQARS
-358 NANAKTTED
+358 NARTNED
-367 LRILNMVT
+367 LKVLNMVA

-404 EAVQRNYLKERIEA
+404 DVAQRNFLKERIEA
-418 AKNKKNK
+418 AKNKNKK

>member
-1 VTRKKGEKFRL
+1 
-12 LLFSNTNFVKSKR
+12 
-25 KTMAVL
+25 MAVL
-31 NIYNDIQSEQDKA
+31 NIYNDIQSEQEKA

-56 FRDINEFCDSLPA
+56 FRDINEFCDSLPTE
-69 DDKAIDVHIHCN
+69 DKTIDVHIHCN

-90 IYDRL
+90 IYDLL

-104 IVDGTDASMAT
+104 IVDGTAASMAT

-129 ANAQIL
+129 VNAQIL

-144 WVGSNGMATADDLE
+144 WVGPNGMATADDLE
-158 KAAANL
+158 KAAAQL

-205 MVGEIIAPISA
+205 MVGEIITPISA
-216 KSVNHMSIKDKI
+216 KSVNNMSIKDKI
-228 INAIK
+228 MNAINA
-233 SVFDNDT
+233 VFGT
-240 EGGPRM
+240 EEPM
-246 MAMELATASG
+246 PVKAMELATASG

-301 EEEAEVVDEGGE
+301 EEEQVEVADEGGE
-313 QEGDATAEETDGE
+313 QEGDAPAEGDGGE

-358 NANAKTTED
+358 NANAKTKED
-367 LRILNMVT
+367 LRILNMVK

-404 EAVQRNYLKERIEA
+404 AVAQRNYLKERIEA
-418 AKNKKNK
+418 ARNKNNKK

>member
-1 VTRKKGEKFRL
+1 
-12 LLFSNTNFVKSKR
+12 
-25 KTMAVL
+25 MAVL
-31 NIYNDIQSEQDKA
+31 NIYNDIQSEQEKA
-44 VTRMWGMEPGIS
+44 VTRMWGMEPGVS

-69 DDKAIDVHIHCN
+69 EDKNIDVHIHCN

-95 RATGKEITT
+95 RATGKDITT
-104 IVDGTDASMAT
+104 IVDGTAASMAT
-115 VIMMAAPKERRKAY
+115 VILMAAPKERRKAY

-144 WVGSNGMATADDLE
+144 WIGNCGMATADDLE
-158 KAAANL
+158 KAAAGL

-185 MAALMAEDKFISVER
+185 MAALMAEDKFINVER

-216 KSVNHMSIKDKI
+216 KSVNHMNIKDKI
-228 INAIK
+228 INAIN
-233 SVFDNDT
+233 SVFGT
-240 EGGPRM
+240 EEQAPM

-256 DTLRIEREEGAP
+256 DTLRIEREEGTP

-289 VENGVITEIRQP
+289 VENGVITEIRQAEEQVDEAGDEQRGDEAA
-301 EEEAEVVDEGGE
+301 EEEERHDDNLE
-313 QEGDATAEETDGE
+313 QENGR
-326 QSELEKENEALKER
+326 LKER

-345 QQLAELTERLAEA
+345 AQVAELTEQLEQARS
-358 NANAKTTED
+358 NARTNED
-367 LRILNMVT
+367 LKVLNMVT
-375 MGGGYEKVAASIKS
+375 MAGGYEKVAASIKS
-389 NYTPEKREPVTSKAE
+389 TYTPDKREPVTSKAE
-404 EAVQRNYLKERIEA
+404 EVTERNFLKERIEA
-418 AKNKKNK
+418 ARNKNIKK

>member
-1 VTRKKGEKFRL
+1 
-12 LLFSNTNFVKSKR
+12 
-25 KTMAVL
+25 MAVL
-31 NIYNDIQSEQDKA
+31 NIYNDIQSEQEKA

-56 FRDINEFCDSLPA
+56 FRDINEFCDTIPA
-69 DDKAIDVHIHCN
+69 EDKTIDVHIHCN

-104 IVDGTDASMAT
+104 IVDGTAASMAT
-115 VIMMAAPKERRKAY
+115 VILMAAPKERRKAY

-144 WVGSNGMATADDLE
+144 WVGNNGMATADDLE
-158 KAAANL
+158 KAAVQL

-180 CDREE
+180 CDRDE

-205 MVGEIIAPISA
+205 MVGEVITPISA
-216 KSVNHMSIKDKI
+216 KRVNNMSIKEKI
-228 INAIK
+228 MNAIN
-233 SVFDNDT
+233 SVFGT
-240 EGGPRM
+240 EEPAPM

-289 VENGVITEIRQP
+289 VENGVITEIRQAEEQVDEAGDEQRGDEAA
-301 EEEAEVVDEGGE
+301 EEEERHDDNLE
-313 QEGDATAEETDGE
+313 QENGR
-326 QSELEKENEALKER
+326 LKER

-345 QQLAELTERLAEA
+345 AQVAELTELLEQARS
-358 NANAKTTED
+358 NARTNED
-367 LRILNMVT
+367 LKVLNMVT
-375 MGGGYEKVAASIKS
+375 MAGGYEKVAASIKS
-389 NYTPEKREPVTSKAE
+389 TYTPDKREPVTSKAE
-404 EAVQRNYLKERIEA
+404 EVTARNYLKERIEA
-418 AKNKKNK
+418 ARNKNIKK